1 MKYIVTGLNK
11 IHILETEEE
20 TEEFKKK
27 IFETLTVKN
36 LKSIKVHSIKETIDG
51 LNFFSEPIIK

>member
-11 IHILETEEE
+11 IHILETKEE

-36 LKSIKVHSIKETIDG
+36 LKSIKVYSIKETIDG
-51 LNFFSEPIIK
+51 INFFSEPIIK